1 LDKSPLLAGRLK
13 MRDLGGKPVD
23 TTSWERAELFGFKL
37 LTEAKF
43 PFAG

>member
-1 LDKSPLLAGRLK
+1 MWDPGRK
-13 MRDLGGKPVD
+13 AVD
-23 TTSWERAELFGFKL
+23 TTSWEGAELFGLKL